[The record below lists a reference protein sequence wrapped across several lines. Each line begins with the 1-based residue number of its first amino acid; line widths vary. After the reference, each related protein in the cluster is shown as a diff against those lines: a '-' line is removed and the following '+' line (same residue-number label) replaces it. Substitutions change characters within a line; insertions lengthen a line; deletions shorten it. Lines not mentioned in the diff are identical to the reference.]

1 MSTRIKICGVR
12 DWQDVAL
19 VLEAGADAFGMIF
32 APSERRIDWEAAE
45 EIARRLP
52 EQATAVAVFVNPQ
65 AEEIVRVRRLFG
77 DPIIQ
82 LSGDES
88 PELARAIGGCVI
100 KAVHVGDES
109 QGEIE
114 AACERFAPALPL
126 LDTKSP
132 GLFGGTGQVF
142 DWARVTTLAR
152 WHPLMLA
159 GGLTPAN
166 VGECVRTVRP
176 FGVDVRSGVETDG
189 RKDAAKI
196 ERFIQAVR
204 ESDAA

>member
-1 MSTRIKICGVR
+1 
-12 DWQDVAL
+12 
-19 VLEAGADAFGMIF
+19 MIF
-32 APSERRIDWEAAE
+32 APSERRIEWEAAE

-52 EQATAVAVFVNPQ
+52 AEATPVAVFVNPQ
-65 AEEIVRVRRLFG
+65 AEEIARVRQLFG

-82 LSGDES
+82 LSGEES

-109 QGEIE
+109 QEEIE
-114 AACERFAPALPL
+114 AACERFAPTLPL

-132 GLFGGTGQVF
+132 GRYGGTGQVF
-142 DWARVTTLAR
+142 NWARIATLAR
-152 WHPLMLA
+152 WHPLMVA

-166 VGECVRTVRP
+166 VGECVRAVRP

-189 RKDAAKI
+189 RKDAVKI
-196 ERFIQAVR
+196 ANFIRAVR